1 MQVSSKS
8 LSKKKEAEVFARL
21 HFLLA
26 DARHPDEITQFLS
39 SFLTETEHLV
49 LAKRLTIYYL
59 LDKGQSYTQIKNE
72 LQVSSATISTVSE
85 NMKNSTIQSVI
96 NRIRIIERA
105 NNWYQQIKKLWP

>member
-8 LSKKKEAEVFARL
+8 LSAKKQQEVFARF

-26 DARHPDEITQFLS
+26 DAKQPEEIKQLLAT
-39 SFLTETEHLV
+39 FLTETEHLV

-59 LDKGQSYTQIKNE
+59 LNKGKSYTQIKNE

-85 NMKNSTIQSVI
+85 NMKNPVIQLAISRIEVI
-96 NRIRIIERA
+96 EKANR
-105 NNWYQQIKKLWP
+105 WYQQIKKLWK